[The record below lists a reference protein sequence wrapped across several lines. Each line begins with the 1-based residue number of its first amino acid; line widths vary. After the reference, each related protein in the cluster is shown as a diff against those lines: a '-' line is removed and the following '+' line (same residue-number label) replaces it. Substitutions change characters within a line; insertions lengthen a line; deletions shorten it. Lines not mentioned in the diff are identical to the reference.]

1 MVEACTNSI
10 FTRSCSGHSTS
21 FRYLLQLYLDV
32 DLLRFVC
39 ILSTSALPSFTLHSK
54 SSSSLSSS
62 FFLSERELESSMM
75 FPSMEF
81 SQLNRSSRSRSISS
95 GCSPWR
101 TVSCWRCSLH
111 LRMVALA

>member
-1 MVEACTNSI
+1 MVEACMNSI

-54 SSSSLSSS
+54 SSS
-62 FFLSERELESSMM
+62 
-75 FPSMEF
+75 
-81 SQLNRSSRSRSISS
+81 
-95 GCSPWR
+95 
-101 TVSCWRCSLH
+101 
-111 LRMVALA
+111 

>member
-39 ILSTSALPSFTLHSK
+39 ILSTYALPSFTLHSK
-54 SSSSLSSS
+54 SSS
-62 FFLSERELESSMM
+62 
-75 FPSMEF
+75 
-81 SQLNRSSRSRSISS
+81 
-95 GCSPWR
+95 
-101 TVSCWRCSLH
+101 
-111 LRMVALA
+111 